1 MRLAKIPPVAKSA
14 RTMSPKTPMDKNPL
28 PRSPQSGGIPH
39 LGFVLL
45 SLAAAVLSVTLK
57 FWAFR
62 LTNSVGLFSDA
73 VESLANVV
81 AALTALFALWFA
93 ARPADRTHPY
103 GHQKIEFFASGI
115 EGGLILVAAV
125 LIAVSAVQRLSH
137 PVMPETLGR
146 GMALV
151 LASTVVNF
159 VVGYLL
165 LREGRRAD
173 SIVLEAD
180 GHHLMT
186 DVWTTIGVVVG
197 LLLVLWTREPRVDG
211 VLAILVAANIIRV
224 GVSLLRRSFD
234 GLMDH
239 SLEPPE
245 DAKIRTAIEEEL
257 LPGMKYHALR
267 TRRSGAHRFV
277 DYHLLVPGRLH
288 VKDAHD
294 CEVAIGR
301 SIQVAVP
308 GIEVTAHIEP
318 VEEPLAYEDEPA
330 QNSATVTTVSF
341 DQEQILPGQ

>member
-1 MRLAKIPPVAKSA
+1 MKSDAPVTTPASA
-14 RTMSPKTPMDKNPL
+14 
-28 PRSPQSGGIPH
+28 GIPH

-45 SLAAAVLSVTLK
+45 SLVAAVLSVTLK
-57 FWAFR
+57 FGAYR

-81 AALTALFALWFA
+81 AALTALFALWYA

-103 GHQKIEFFASGI
+103 GHQKIEFLASGV

-125 LIAVSAVQRLSH
+125 LIGFSAVARFVH
-137 PVMPETLGR
+137 PVMPDTLGR
-146 GMALV
+146 GMVLV
-151 LASTVVNF
+151 LISTAINF

-186 DVWTTIGVVVG
+186 DVWTTIGVVAG
-197 LLLVLWTREPRVDG
+197 LLIVLSTGEPRVDSL
-211 VLAILVAANIIRV
+211 LAILVAANIVRV
-224 GVSLLRRSFD
+224 GIGLLRRSFD

-239 SLEPPE
+239 ALEASE
-245 DAKIRTAIEEEL
+245 DFRIRAAIEEEL

-267 TRRSGAHRFV
+267 TRRSGNRRFV
-277 DYHLLVPGRLH
+277 DYHLLVPGKLH

-294 CEVAIGR
+294 CEVDIGQ
-301 SIQVAVP
+301 SIRLAVP
-308 GIEVTAHIEP
+308 GVEVNAHIEP
-318 VEEPLAYEDEPA
+318 LEEPLAYSDHDEA
-330 QNSATVTTVSF
+330 ALDRVGEAGARS
-341 DQEQILPGQ
+341 

>member
-1 MRLAKIPPVAKSA
+1 MNPIPASPAPVPPA
-14 RTMSPKTPMDKNPL
+14 
-28 PRSPQSGGIPH
+28 IPH

-45 SLAAAVLSVTLK
+45 SLAAAVVSVTLK
-57 FWAFR
+57 FTAYR

-81 AALTALFALWFA
+81 AALTALFALWYA
-93 ARPADRTHPY
+93 SRPADRTHPY
-103 GHQKIEFFASGI
+103 GHQKIEFFASGV

-125 LIAVSAVQRLSH
+125 LIAFSAVQRFAH

-151 LASTVVNF
+151 MVSTVINF
-159 VVGYLL
+159 AVGYLL

-186 DVWTTIGVVVG
+186 DVWTTVGVVAG
-197 LLLVLWTREPRVDG
+197 LLLVLWLREPRVDS
-211 VLAILVAANIIRV
+211 VLAFVVAANILRV

-239 SLEPPE
+239 ALSLGE
-245 DAKIRTAIEEEL
+245 DAKIRAAIEEEL

-267 TRRSGAHRFV
+267 TRRSGNRRFV
-277 DYHLLVPGRLH
+277 DYHLLVPGKLH
-288 VKDAHD
+288 VKSAHD
-294 CEVAIGR
+294 CEIGIGQ
-301 SIQVAVP
+301 SIRVAVP
-308 GIEVTAHIEP
+308 GVEVNAHIEP
-318 VEEPLAYEDEPA
+318 LEEPLAYNDHDEAALDDTAA
-330 QNSATVTTVSF
+330 Q
-341 DQEQILPGQ
+341 

>member
-1 MRLAKIPPVAKSA
+1 MRAAERKMKPDTQPGSPPLV
-14 RTMSPKTPMDKNPL
+14 R
-28 PRSPQSGGIPH
+28 IPH

-45 SLAAAVLSVTLK
+45 SLAAAMVSVTLK
-57 FWAFR
+57 FAAFH

-81 AALTALFALWFA
+81 AALTALFALWYA

-103 GHQKIEFFASGI
+103 GHQKIEFLASGV

-125 LIAVSAVQRLSH
+125 LIAISAVARFAH

-146 GMALV
+146 GMILV
-151 LASTVVNF
+151 LISTAINF
-159 VVGYLL
+159 AVGYLL

-186 DVWTTIGVVVG
+186 DVWTTVGVVTG
-197 LLLVLWTREPRVDG
+197 LLLVLWTQEPRVDS
-211 VLAILVAANIIRV
+211 VLAFIVAANIVRV

-239 SLEPPE
+239 SLELAE
-245 DAKIRTAIEEEL
+245 DAKIRAAIEEEL

-267 TRRSGAHRFV
+267 TRRSGGRRFV

-294 CEVAIGR
+294 CEVDIGH
-301 SIQVAVP
+301 SIRQAVP
-308 GIEVTAHIEP
+308 GVEVNAHIEP
-318 VEEPLAYEDEPA
+318 LEEPLAYNDHDEAALDTP
-330 QNSATVTTVSF
+330 
-341 DQEQILPGQ
+341 